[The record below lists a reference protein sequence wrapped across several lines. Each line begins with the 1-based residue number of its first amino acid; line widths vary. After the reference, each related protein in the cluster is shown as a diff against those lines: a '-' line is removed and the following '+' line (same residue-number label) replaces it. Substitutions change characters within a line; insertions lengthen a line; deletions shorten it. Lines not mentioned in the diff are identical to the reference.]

1 MTEKISVDDAIN
13 EYYRLKN
20 VYETS
25 YYEKYIKPIIKATKK
40 SKREKRVE
48 YSKLPKAECVNCK
61 RNVGTIFAINHKDI
75 WTRNFVVK
83 CGDLTEP
90 CPLNISILC
99 SKYKQYEDDIK
110 TYEGD
115 IDKLKTDI
123 IKEKYNIMFG
133 YTPEETGIDNFAT
146 LSNELKDTTMLTGHV
161 IEKNILVNDNP
172 EKNELLKKS
181 IDIFGNE
188 YLLQFKQMV
197 RQYNESG
204 DNQVI
209 NEAVKFYVKEMT
221 PRLKEIQ
228 ELKYEV
234 NYVDYDQ
241 EELKYTLF
249 QRKNSL
255 LNLETFFGDESK
267 VVSFVKGLKASTA
280 APSAP
285 PDKSSK
291 SSTLKVGK
299 ISSKSKTKTKKK
311 KLEFFIEG
319 EEGGEEEEAAY
330 PQIALDNPNSPEYA
344 PNSPEYAPNSPA
356 YAPNSPAYNPSSPA
370 YNPSSP
376 PYNPSSPPQANNPFT
391 IHGEEVIWTDPDPD
405 YNKIWG
411 TLSKKYKSILVKDPA
426 WLKKTMDT
434 FVEDYKQNSNMSKDF
449 VLPDDIM
456 LPPKNAEGRTLN
468 FGNIVLN
475 DLVAR
480 LDETQRKIIIQS
492 LPKKENPTEADFN
505 GMMGILKPMLKA
517 LVNT

>member
-1 MTEKISVDDAIN
+1 
-13 EYYRLKN
+13 
-20 VYETS
+20 
-25 YYEKYIKPIIKATKK
+25 
-40 SKREKRVE
+40 
-48 YSKLPKAECVNCK
+48 
-61 RNVGTIFAINHKDI
+61 
-75 WTRNFVVK
+75 
-83 CGDLTEP
+83 
-90 CPLNISILC
+90 
-99 SKYKQYEDDIK
+99 
-110 TYEGD
+110 
-115 IDKLKTDI
+115 
-123 IKEKYNIMFG
+123 
-133 YTPEETGIDNFAT
+133 
-146 LSNELKDTTMLTGHV
+146 MLIGHI

-181 IDIFGNE
+181 INIFGNE

-197 RQYNESG
+197 KQYDESG

-209 NEAVKFYVKEMT
+209 NEAVKFYVNEMI

-241 EELKYTLF
+241 EELKYTLY

-255 LNLETFFGDESK
+255 LNLETFFGDEPK
-267 VVSFVKGLKASTA
+267 VESFVKGLKASTTTPSI
-280 APSAP
+280 APSIAP
-285 PDKSSK
+285 SNKASK

-319 EEGGEEEEAAY
+319 EEGGEEEEGAY
-330 PQIALDNPNSPEYA
+330 PQIALDNPNSPEYVPNSPEYA
-344 PNSPEYAPNSPA
+344 PNSPEYAPNSPE
-356 YAPNSPAYNPSSPA
+356 YAPN
-370 YNPSSP
+370 SP
-376 PYNPSSPPQANNPFT
+376 PYNPSSPPQSSAPFT
-391 IHGEEVIWTDPDPD
+391 IHGEEVIWTDPDPH
-405 YNKIWG
+405 YNQIWSS
-411 TLSKKYKSILVKDPA
+411 LSKQYKSILVKDPA

-434 FVEDYKQNSNMSKDF
+434 FVENFKQNSNMSKEF

-505 GMMGILKPMLKA
+505 VMMGILKPMLKA
-517 LVNT
+517 LVNS